1 MPYYIGDVAKSKVI
15 DKYVVRPPE
24 VFKKDHDIDIHTKHE
39 VININRKKRE
49 ILIRDLDKNEELK
62 RPYDKLIITTGSHS
76 RKLGVENE
84 DAPNVFSLKSLS
96 DGKRIKD
103 YINENSPRR
112 AVTIGAGFISLEMAE
127 AFGEL
132 GIENT
137 IIHRRDLP
145 MRQLG
150 KDIAEMVLDELAEK
164 ETKFVTDAKISSFD
178 VSNGKVTSVVTDKGR
193 FDAEMVLVSVGFL
206 PDVRLAKEAGLEIG
220 ETGAIWVD
228 DRQRTSDDNIYA
240 AGDCVEV
247 KHRITSRGVNIALGD
262 LANKQGWVA
271 GENAAGGDIVYPGV
285 LGSAHFKVFDLEVG
299 FTGLTLAAA
308 QKEGIDAVCQ
318 TIEGRSRPRLYPG
331 SSPIRV
337 HLVAERKTRRLI
349 GAQIAGKDGAGH
361 RINILAAALA
371 GNLSIDDIVDLDLAY
386 APPFTPTID
395 PILVAA
401 RSLQKKIG

>member
-24 VFKKDHDIDIHTKHE
+24 VFKKDHDIDIHTNHD
-39 VININRKKRE
+39 VLNIDGKKKE
-49 ILIRDLDKNEELK
+49 ITIHDQRSDEEFT
-62 RPYDKLIITTGSHS
+62 RPYDKLIIATGSVS
-76 RKLGVENE
+76 RKLNIENE
-84 DAPNVFSLKSLS
+84 DAPNVFSLKSLM
-96 DGKRIKD
+96 DGGKIKD
-103 YINENSPRR
+103 YINDNSPKK

-132 GIENT
+132 GIDNT
-137 IIHRRDLP
+137 IVHRRDLP

-150 KDIAEMVLDELAEK
+150 KDIAEMVLGELTEK
-164 ETKFVTDAKISSFD
+164 GTKFVTDAKLSSFE
-178 VSNGKVTSVVTDKGR
+178 VSNGSVTSVVTDKGA
-193 FDAEMVLVSVGFL
+193 FDADMVLVSVGVL
-206 PDVRLAKEAGLEIG
+206 PNAALAKEAGLKIG

-228 DRQRTSDDNIYA
+228 ERQRTSDEDIYA

-247 KHRITSRGVNIALGD
+247 KHRITGRGVNIALGD

-299 FTGLTLAAA
+299 FTGLTMTASE
-308 QKEGIDAVCQ
+308 KEGIDAVCE
-318 TIEGRSRPRLYPG
+318 TIEGRSRPGLYPG

-349 GAQIAGKDGAGH
+349 GAQIAGRDGAGH

-371 GNLSIDDIVDLDLAY
+371 GGLTIDEIVDIDLAY

-401 RSLQKKIG
+401 RSLQKKI